1 MLGCRMGEQTDNV
14 VLEILR
20 RIQSDVGEVKS
31 DVRDI
36 KGQLIDIRTQLVTMQ
51 SDALRQER
59 TVAALQVKVDRIETR
74 LDLTDH

>member
-1 MLGCRMGEQTDNV
+1 MLGCAMVEQSENL

-20 RIQSDVGEVKS
+20 RMQSDIAEMKT
-31 DVRDI
+31 DIRDI

-74 LDLTDH
+74 LDFTDH